1 MESEKY
7 SLEKRGDTVGE
18 GHGADGQKEKKVN
31 IRAGKK
37 CKTR

>member
-7 SLEKRGDTVGE
+7 SLEKRGDTVCG
-18 GHGADGQKEKKVN
+18 GHGGDVQKEKKVN